1 MTPARRQQLLFL
13 LLAVAVA
20 LALYRWLPA
29 LVPEAPPA
37 SLPETRTLAPGRGG
51 RQPVVAG
58 KSGLE
63 VAEVVELRLKDLDV
77 EPSEF
82 RVGRDPFRF
91 GAAPTP
97 PPPPPPTAAELAA
110 MEEARQVAEQ
120 RQRQRAVE
128 KAKPRPPAFDLTYL
142 GSFGPPGR
150 RVAVF
155 SDKTKQ
161 EILNARR
168 GEVLRGKFILDEIG
182 LESVSLKFV
191 GFPQVPAQRV
201 GIGG

>member
-1 MTPARRQQLLFL
+1 MTSARRQQLLFL

-37 SLPETRTLAPGRGG
+37 PLVESRPPAQGRAG
-51 RQPVVAG
+51 RQPVVTG

-63 VAEVVELRLKDLDV
+63 VAEVVELRLRDLDV

-110 MEEARQVAEQ
+110 MEQARLQAEEQ
-120 RQRQRAVE
+120 NRRRAVE
-128 KAKPRPPAFDLTYL
+128 DAKPRPPAFDLTYL
-142 GSFGPPGR
+142 GSFGPPDR

-155 SDKTKQ
+155 SDKTRQ

>member
-37 SLPETRTLAPGRGG
+37 PLVESRPPAQGRAG
-51 RQPVVAG
+51 RQPVVTG

-63 VAEVVELRLKDLDV
+63 VAEVVELRLRDLDV

-110 MEEARQVAEQ
+110 MEQARLQAEEQ
-120 RQRQRAVE
+120 NRRRAVE
-128 KAKPRPPAFDLTYL
+128 DAKPRPPAFDLTYL
-142 GSFGPPGR
+142 GSFGPPDR

-155 SDKTKQ
+155 SDKTRQ